1 MVYTCPADDL
11 VHLCQAV
18 QRDSPKQLYKSSLIP
33 QTSIVQTRH
42 TATQPSS
49 GRSHHPTRHMY
60 CTPSSNIVFHPS
72 KPYAALDAK
81 FNQQMVPPICL
92 SSFNNRSLW
101 AHHIMVAGGKSYFK
115 TRSSRPRFVKKETF
129 KIGLLFKNFF
139 RPPKLF
145 QTSSMSD
152 SGKRV
157 PWEPS
162 EFVTILTSGTIGFF
176 QPKLGW
182 GLCQKIT
189 SEKSTYSTLQTQ

>member
-1 MVYTCPADDL
+1 MTSDPFQLMIGLAFFLSIFDVWQVRTIHRRLLLKLDTHPGSHLLVEFCIQRGTCTAP
-11 VHLCQAV
+11 HSCQSGTPPP
-18 QRDSPKQLYKSSLIP
+18 RSLFV
-33 QTSIVQTRH
+33 SRN
-42 TATQPSS
+42 
-49 GRSHHPTRHMY
+49 G
-60 CTPSSNIVFHPS
+60 
-72 KPYAALDAK
+72 
-81 FNQQMVPPICL
+81 QQMVRPICL

-115 TRSSRPRFVKKETF
+115 TCSSRPRFVKKETF